1 MQKTFV
7 IKYGKLKPLYKQKVI
22 IHETIFKELSVSG
35 NYKSIF
41 KSNHKN
47 KILEIFIQCFKSS
60 LLKKIFLFWENVVFF
75 FFFLLNMQKFRYFY
89 IKHINLFLIFLMK
102 YKCFLQKL
110 NIKKQ
115 KYKNVLEI
123 FVLLRVPG
131 DQRFQKGVKNFL
143 FEKLHF

>member
-1 MQKTFV
+1 
-7 IKYGKLKPLYKQKVI
+7 
-22 IHETIFKELSVSG
+22 
-35 NYKSIF
+35 
-41 KSNHKN
+41 
-47 KILEIFIQCFKSS
+47 
-60 LLKKIFLFWENVVFF
+60 
-75 FFFLLNMQKFRYFY
+75 
-89 IKHINLFLIFLMK
+89 MK

-143 FEKLHF
+143 FEKLHC

>member
-1 MQKTFV
+1 
-7 IKYGKLKPLYKQKVI
+7 
-22 IHETIFKELSVSG
+22 
-35 NYKSIF
+35 
-41 KSNHKN
+41 
-47 KILEIFIQCFKSS
+47 
-60 LLKKIFLFWENVVFF
+60 
-75 FFFLLNMQKFRYFY
+75 MQKFRYFY